1 MWREKETVCSH
12 FLTLLKRATNLGDI
26 TTRKVSTNPSYIYV
40 LTIMSL
46 WSGLQEDSNHMEGE
60 LDFLINYDEKFVD
73 QPQLNIELLR
83 LGRTTEESIDRALSI
98 SEEYLCR
105 LSDVDDV
112 FQDSKAACLCIA
124 EDIKIF
130 VNNADKVR
138 PAEAEDLGEMRG
150 HLRRKFAKLKSSWE
164 NLLREALE
172 NNETVIFTELE
183 ELVETTET
191 AAEEAFLGFT
201 AILQKLLQQEIYDW
215 SKIIDMSDT
224 PDDGE
229 ANNSGDNRDNSTLRH
244 NSDEVQIFYIQD
256 LFATME
262 ADLYRNETENN
273 DEDGSLPIDTQDFP
287 RAGNSKIDMT
297 TNGADVVAD
306 SVSDC
311 GQETNNDGAGHEI
324 SGLDKDEMEGL
335 AQLEEAFED
344 LRSHMS
350 TAWNKAMVWVED
362 ELIFTE
368 MNTLMTVARD
378 ATDKVIEAML

>member
-150 HLRRKFAKLKSSWE
+150 HLRRKFAELKSSWE

-215 SKIIDMSDT
+215 STIIDMSDT
-224 PDDGE
+224 PDDGK

-287 RAGNSKIDMT
+287 RAGN
-297 TNGADVVAD
+297 
-306 SVSDC
+306 
-311 GQETNNDGAGHEI
+311 
-324 SGLDKDEMEGL
+324 
-335 AQLEEAFED
+335 
-344 LRSHMS
+344 
-350 TAWNKAMVWVED
+350 
-362 ELIFTE
+362 
-368 MNTLMTVARD
+368 
-378 ATDKVIEAML
+378 